1 MMAKRNVT
9 LQSPSCK
16 DNPATSPQEFHR
28 SRQLT
33 ILEVVREQKPRSH
46 RAVLEHHPVQL
57 EPYTVL
63 RGQWLAK
70 AGFTIGQKITVQVS
84 QNRLVITPSETPDAE
99 L

>member
-1 MMAKRNVT
+1 MANCNVT
-9 LQSPSCK
+9 LQAHLCK
-16 DNPATSPQEFHR
+16 ENGSSTQQKSYK

-33 ILEVVREQKPRSH
+33 ILEVVREPKLKSN
-46 RAVLEHHPVQL
+46 RALFEHHPVQL

-70 AGFTIGQKITVQVS
+70 AGFSIGQKITIQVS
-84 QNRLVITPSETPDAE
+84 HQQLIITPSEAPPTT